1 MSTPDYVP
9 PPPYSNLYVPKGMK
23 RSHII
28 AIVIIG
34 VAVAAL
40 VGSLYDSSTYADLDQ
55 ALKHPGKEYHVVGT
69 LDRSHEII
77 YEPSLN
83 ASLTTFTMRDLTG
96 KTCKVHL
103 AKAKPQD
110 FERSERL
117 VLIGEANENGEFEAR
132 DMLMKCPS
140 KYNEENKVN
149 G

>member
-1 MSTPDYVP
+1 
-9 PPPYSNLYVPKGMK
+9 MK

-28 AIVIIG
+28 AIALIA
-34 VAVAAL
+34 VAIAAL
-40 VGSLYDSSTYADLDQ
+40 VSSLYDSSTYADLEE
-55 ALKHPGKEYHVVGT
+55 ALANPGTEYHVVGT
-69 LDRSHEII
+69 LDRSQEIV

-83 ASLTTFTMRDLTG
+83 ASLTTFTMRDLNG

-140 KYNEENKVN
+140 KYNEENKVT

>member
-1 MSTPDYVP
+1 
-9 PPPYSNLYVPKGMK
+9 MK

-28 AIVIIG
+28 AIVII
-34 VAVAAL
+34 AVAIGAL

-55 ALKHPGKEYHVVGT
+55 ALADPGKEYHVVGV
-69 LDRSHEII
+69 LDRSAEIV

-83 ASLTTFTMRDLTG
+83 ASLTSFTMKDLTG
-96 KTCKVHL
+96 KTCRVHL

-117 VLIGEANENGEFEAR
+117 VLIGEANANGEFEAR

-140 KYNEENKVN
+140 KYNEEHRIE

>member
-1 MSTPDYVP
+1 
-9 PPPYSNLYVPKGMK
+9 MK

-28 AIVIIG
+28 AIVII
-34 VAVAAL
+34 AVAIGAL

-55 ALKHPGKEYHVVGT
+55 AMANPGKEYHVVGV
-69 LDRSHEII
+69 LDRSQEVV
-77 YEPSLN
+77 YEPSMN
-83 ASLTTFTMRDLTG
+83 ASLTTFTMQDLEG
-96 KTCKVHL
+96 RTCKVHL

-117 VLIGEANENGEFEAR
+117 VLIGKANDHGEFEAR

-140 KYNEENKVN
+140 KYNEENKIA